1 MSEDRIVSLY
11 HDVRAATGWDIGY
24 FAVDSRLFPISAS
37 NTGIFYA
44 PVKLSDHRVLNLPD
58 GRVLPIDFFQIFAN
72 TQNAQNIPLQLVQ
85 PGDQVSSTTIVYQPA
100 FYNSMFYRAYIGY
113 APKDLNSTDTG
124 IPGFSTALQADPPVP
139 AWNLAHW
146 RVGCPPR
153 RFKPRTGTP
162 NHTTAWQAR
171 KYDPAQKKQTQIA
184 ARTIKRGAGPHPQS
198 NPGKR

>member
-24 FAVDSRLFPISAS
+24 FAVDARLFPISAS

-124 IPGFSTALQADPPVP
+124 IPGFSTALRTNPPVP
-139 AWNLAHW
+139 AWNLTHW
-146 RVGCPPR
+146 RVGYRPPYYNP
-153 RFKPRTGTP
+153 FTDPP
-162 NHTTAWQAR
+162 NHTTAGPGVNS
-171 KYDPAQKKQTQIA
+171 DPAPKRQT
-184 ARTIKRGAGPHPQS
+184 P
-198 NPGKR
+198 N